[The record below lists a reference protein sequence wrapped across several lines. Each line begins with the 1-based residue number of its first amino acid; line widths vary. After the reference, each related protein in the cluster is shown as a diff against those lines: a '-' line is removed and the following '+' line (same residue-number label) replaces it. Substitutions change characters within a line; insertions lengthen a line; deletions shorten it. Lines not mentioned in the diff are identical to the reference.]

1 VRVRVD
7 GRKISRGAVAEFVG
21 RAKPFLVER
30 AADGDPLTFFEV
42 VTAMALWQFDRA
54 GVDVAVLEVGMGG
67 ELDATS
73 AVDPVAACVTN
84 VTLEHT
90 AVLGETIEEIA
101 TTKAHVA
108 PGDAPLVTAATGEA
122 LAAVREQAGDVLT
135 VGGPDD
141 DVAVTY
147 EGRVNHG
154 EAAVS
159 LAGEGWSVDAR
170 IPLLGRHQATNAGV
184 ATALAR
190 QVDPDLGPAATAR
203 GLRDAHWPGRFEVID
218 RDPTVVLDG
227 AHNPGACET
236 VAGTLGEFD
245 HDDLHLVFAAMHEKD
260 HEGMVAALPTP
271 DSVVACRPD
280 IDRAED
286 PEVLARV
293 WERAADGVA
302 VETVDPVLDALH
314 RARERAGD
322 GDLVLVAGS
331 LFCIAEARRA
341 WTRSELPK
349 DVDSEAEMGALLSDA
364 GVADAE
370 RDRLRGA
377 VHRTVTTRVSERQAR
392 TLRDR
397 MCAVGGDAAASDLDG
412 GEGLDVVLTGTLGQ
426 FRALVA
432 ELDGAPHGLAGVGE
446 GVAAAVGLRPEPGDH
461 PWGESPAVM
470 GVLNV
475 TPDSFHDGGE
485 YATREAAVERARELI
500 DAGADLID
508 VGGESTRPGAE
519 PVGAAEERSRVLP
532 VIEAVDDVDADVTV
546 SVDTRKPEVARAALD
561 AGADVLNDVTGLADP
576 EMRHLAADRDVPVVL
591 THSIEAPVDPGREVE
606 YDDVV
611 EDVADELAE
620 RILLAEKAGLDRGNV
635 IVDPGFGFGKSAAE
649 NFELLDRLGEL
660 SGLGCP
666 ILVGHSHKS
675 MFELVDRGPDDRLA
689 ATAAATALAVERGA
703 DVVRVHDVAENV
715 AAARVAAAARDPGR
729 FG

>member
-1 VRVRVD
+1 MSPGVESVRDLLAELGDPHESLACVQIAGSNGKGSVSKMVESTLRETDRRVGLFTSPHLDDVRERVRVD

-90 AVLGETIEEIA
+90 ALLGETIEEIA
-101 TTKAHVA
+101 TTKSHVA
-108 PGDAPLVTAATGEA
+108 PGDAPLVTAATGDA

-170 IPLLGRHQATNAGV
+170 IPLLGRHQAINAGV

-236 VAGTLGEFD
+236 VAGTLGEVD

-314 RARERAGD
+314 RPARGRGGPATATSCWSPGRCSASRRPAGR
-322 GDLVLVAGS
+322 GRGTN
-331 LFCIAEARRA
+331 CRR
-341 WTRSELPK
+341 T
-349 DVDSEAEMGALLSDA
+349 
-364 GVADAE
+364 
-370 RDRLRGA
+370 
-377 VHRTVTTRVSERQAR
+377 
-392 TLRDR
+392 
-397 MCAVGGDAAASDLDG
+397 
-412 GEGLDVVLTGTLGQ
+412 
-426 FRALVA
+426 
-432 ELDGAPHGLAGVGE
+432 
-446 GVAAAVGLRPEPGDH
+446 
-461 PWGESPAVM
+461 
-470 GVLNV
+470 
-475 TPDSFHDGGE
+475 
-485 YATREAAVERARELI
+485 
-500 DAGADLID
+500 
-508 VGGESTRPGAE
+508 STRRRRWGRCSRTPAWPTPSATGSA
-519 PVGAAEERSRVLP
+519 GRS
-532 VIEAVDDVDADVTV
+532 T
-546 SVDTRKPEVARAALD
+546 
-561 AGADVLNDVTGLADP
+561 
-576 EMRHLAADRDVPVVL
+576 
-591 THSIEAPVDPGREVE
+591 AP
-606 YDDVV
+606 
-611 EDVADELAE
+611 
-620 RILLAEKAGLDRGNV
+620 
-635 IVDPGFGFGKSAAE
+635 
-649 NFELLDRLGEL
+649 
-660 SGLGCP
+660 
-666 ILVGHSHKS
+666 
-675 MFELVDRGPDDRLA
+675 
-689 ATAAATALAVERGA
+689 
-703 DVVRVHDVAENV
+703 
-715 AAARVAAAARDPGR
+715 
-729 FG
+729 